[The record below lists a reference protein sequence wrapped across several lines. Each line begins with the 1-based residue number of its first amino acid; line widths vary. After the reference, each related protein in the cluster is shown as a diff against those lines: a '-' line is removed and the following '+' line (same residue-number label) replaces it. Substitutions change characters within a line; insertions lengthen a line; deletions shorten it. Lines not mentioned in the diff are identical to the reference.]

1 MKILTQTDSDNS
13 ETAVIRKAKGNI
25 KAAVFDPAGRLP
37 EIFLNLPKDIK
48 LYSQIRGRGIT
59 RGNATYDRSKYS
71 THEAEL
77 TDHNNREHS
86 RQCNLCSGIGKS

>member
-25 KAAVFDPAGRLP
+25 KAAVFDPAGRIP

-48 LYSQIRGRGIT
+48 LYSQIR
-59 RGNATYDRSKYS
+59 A
-71 THEAEL
+71 EAEL
-77 TDHNNREHS
+77 TDHNKRQHS
-86 RQCNLCSGIGKS
+86 RQCNL